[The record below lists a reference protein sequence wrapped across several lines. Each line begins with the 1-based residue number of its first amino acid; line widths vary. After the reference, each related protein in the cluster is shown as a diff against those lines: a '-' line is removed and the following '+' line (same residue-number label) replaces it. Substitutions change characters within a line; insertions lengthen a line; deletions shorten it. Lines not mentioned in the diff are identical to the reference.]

1 MVTPTV
7 KLSGTASIHQQVQ
20 ILDGGNEMAKVR
32 ADANGNWETTYLPVS
47 TKRYEVKV
55 RGLYGNPNPES
66 GTRIFTVISGDISG
80 YAPSVLE
87 ARGNN
92 GKLLRIDDYY
102 RLSSA
107 TVEVPVFPGM
117 AANKG
122 QTVGIKWKGRV
133 DYDSEIKNVVSVTP
147 MTFSVPRM
155 EFIDSIGRTVPVT
168 FSVKRGSGPIET
180 SGALQLM
187 VEGQRLT
194 LPQPTIT
201 ADRTK
206 VTVRYTGM
214 APGIPADW
222 IRESRGHTVL
232 VNYAVGTWGA
242 EPFYMFSQVLRI
254 QVQ

>member
-1 MVTPTV
+1 
-7 KLSGTASIHQQVQ
+7 
-20 ILDGGNEMAKVR
+20 MAKVR

-55 RGLYGNPNPES
+55 RGVYGNPNPES
-66 GTRIFTVISGDISG
+66 GTRTFTVVASRVPTITSIKDAAGYEIQNNDSVVTSMVKLSGTASIHQQVQILDG
-80 YAPSVLE
+80 
-87 ARGNN
+87 GN
-92 GKLLRIDDYY
+92 
-102 RLSSA
+102 
-107 TVEVPVFPGM
+107 EM
-117 AANKG
+117 AKV
-122 QTVGIKWKGRV
+122 QWKGRV

-214 APGIPADW
+214 APGNQVLHVRWVGPYVRETDDVEVSSTTQQEVSIPADW
-222 IRESRGHTVL
+222 RQTPR
-232 VNYAVGTWGA
+232 
-242 EPFYMFSQVLRI
+242 RRD
-254 QVQ
+254 

>member
-1 MVTPTV
+1 
-7 KLSGTASIHQQVQ
+7 
-20 ILDGGNEMAKVR
+20 
-32 ADANGNWETTYLPVS
+32 
-47 TKRYEVKV
+47 
-55 RGLYGNPNPES
+55 
-66 GTRIFTVISGDISG
+66 
-80 YAPSVLE
+80 
-87 ARGNN
+87 
-92 GKLLRIDDYY
+92 
-102 RLSSA
+102 
-107 TVEVPVFPGM
+107 M

-147 MTFSVPRM
+147 MTFGVPRM

-180 SGALQLM
+180 SGALQLV

-214 APGIPADW
+214 APGNQVLHVRWVGPYVRETDDVGVSSTTQEEVSIPADW

-232 VNYAVGTWGA
+232 VNYAVGTLWGT